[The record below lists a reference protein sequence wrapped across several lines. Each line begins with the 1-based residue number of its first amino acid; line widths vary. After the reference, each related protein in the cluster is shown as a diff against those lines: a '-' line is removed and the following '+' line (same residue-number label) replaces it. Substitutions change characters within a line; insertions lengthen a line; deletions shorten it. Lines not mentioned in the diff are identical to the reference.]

1 MNRDIGQVHV
11 QTRRE
16 AVVEAEGQAVV
27 GGEVGVE
34 EEVEERAKVQGEEV
48 GVGAEVLEVS
58 SVVSSILWPRR
69 VGLMKE
75 CYKCR
80 QPGHW
85 ANACPNE

>member
-34 EEVEERAKVQGEEV
+34 EEVEERAKVEGEEV
-48 GVGAEVLEVS
+48 EVVEAEVLEVS
-58 SVVSSILWPRR
+58 SVVS
-69 VGLMKE
+69 
-75 CYKCR
+75 
-80 QPGHW
+80 
-85 ANACPNE
+85 